1 MHGRYTRAGSA
12 SLHLFKGRW
21 GWLDVSIEGRAW
33 LNVAYLQLE
42 VRDRRARAGSVAPL
56 HPLKGWRGSFAA
68 RLDVFLKVEHSVPM
82 ERLGRAGCRLFA
94 ESEVCGRRARAGSVA
109 PLHPLKGGEVL
120 LLCCWEFLLRVKRVS
135 LLMTSWMLLVC
146 KLEVCGRRV
155 RAGSVAPL
163 HPLKRQRDSFAARL
177 NVSIEGRACWFAF
190 DELDVACLQNRRC
203 VTVARG
209 RGASLPCIPSR
220 GGEVLLLRGWA
231 FLLRVEC
238 WLFAESEVSVIA
250 RGRGASLPCIP
261 SRDGEVLLLRGWEF
275 LLRVAHSVPM
285 ERLGRAGRCL
295 FAGSEVRDRCS
306 RAGSVAPLHP
316 LKGWRG
322 SFTVLLGVSIEGKAC

>member
-1 MHGRYTRAGSA
+1 MRGRYTRAGSA

-56 HPLKGWRGSFAA
+56 HPLKRQRDSFAA
-68 RLDVFLKVEHSVPM
+68 RLGVFLKVERSVPM

-94 ESEVCGRRARAGSVA
+94 ESEVCSHRARAGSV
-109 PLHPLKGGEVL
+109 V
-120 LLCCWEFLLRVKRVS
+120 
-135 LLMTSWMLLVC
+135 
-146 KLEVCGRRV
+146 
-155 RAGSVAPL
+155 PL

-177 NVSIEGRACWFAF
+177 DVSIEGRACWFAF

-203 VTVARG
+203 ATAARG
-209 RGASLPCIPSR
+209 RGVSLPCIPT
-220 GGEVLLLRGWA
+220 
-231 FLLRVEC
+231 
-238 WLFAESEVSVIA
+238 
-250 RGRGASLPCIP
+250 
-261 SRDGEVLLLRGWEF
+261 RDGEVLLLRGWAF

-295 FAGSEVRDRCS
+295 FAESEVRDRCS

-316 LKGWRG
+316 LNGWRG
-322 SFTVLLGVSIEGKAC
+322 SFVVLLGVSIEGKAC

>member
-1 MHGRYTRAGSA
+1 MRGRYTRAGSA

-68 RLDVFLKVEHSVPM
+68 RL
-82 ERLGRAGCRLFA
+82 G
-94 ESEVCGRRARAGSVA
+94 
-109 PLHPLKGGEVL
+109 
-120 LLCCWEFLLRVKRVS
+120 
-135 LLMTSWMLLVC
+135 
-146 KLEVCGRRV
+146 
-155 RAGSVAPL
+155 
-163 HPLKRQRDSFAARL
+163 
-177 NVSIEGRACWFAF
+177 VSIEGRACWFAY

-203 VTVARG
+203 VAVARG
-209 RGASLPCIPSR
+209 RGASLPCTPSR

-231 FLLRVEC
+231 
-238 WLFAESEVSVIA
+238 
-250 RGRGASLPCIP
+250 
-261 SRDGEVLLLRGWEF
+261 F

-306 RAGSVAPLHP
+306 RAGSVAPPHP
-316 LKGWRG
+316 LKGRRG
-322 SFTVLLGVSIEGKAC
+322 SFAARLSRLFGRAYEKALRSSGWETVGALRFLVFQGSQFMRSGKYSGLEASSHWATFSSYWR

>member
-68 RLDVFLKVEHSVPM
+68 RLDVFLKVERSVPMKRLGRAVRCLFAESEVRDRCSRAGSVAPLHPLKGWRGSFAARLDVFLKVERSVPM
-82 ERLGRAGCRLFA
+82 ERLGGAGCRLFA
-94 ESEVCGRRARAGSVA
+94 ESEVCGHRARAGSIA

-146 KLEVCGRRV
+146 KLEVCDRR
-155 RAGSVAPL
+155 A
-163 HPLKRQRDSFAARL
+163 
-177 NVSIEGRACWFAF
+177 
-190 DELDVACLQNRRC
+190 
-203 VTVARG
+203 
-209 RGASLPCIPSR
+209 
-220 GGEVLLLRGWA
+220 
-231 FLLRVEC
+231 
-238 WLFAESEVSVIA
+238 
-250 RGRGASLPCIP
+250 
-261 SRDGEVLLLRGWEF
+261 
-275 LLRVAHSVPM
+275 
-285 ERLGRAGRCL
+285 
-295 FAGSEVRDRCS
+295 

-322 SFTVLLGVSIEGKAC
+322 SFVVLLGVSIEGKAC